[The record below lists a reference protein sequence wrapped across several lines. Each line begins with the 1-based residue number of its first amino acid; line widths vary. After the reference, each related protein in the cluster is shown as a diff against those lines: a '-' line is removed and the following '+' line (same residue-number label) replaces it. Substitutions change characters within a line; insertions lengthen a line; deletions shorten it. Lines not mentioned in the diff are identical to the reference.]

1 MRAFF
6 VGVRDDGH
14 TRYRFVFRGT
24 NGERIDIDGQAPRER
39 SDAIQHPWFIFD
51 ISDNGLHVPSL
62 QTTSLRF
69 LYGSVAVSTSGL
81 LGRRIMSLSEAPAAT
96 MGYTESSCSTRKSNK
111 VVSLEARAARMAG
124 ATSARLEMRSP
135 RMPNALASAAKS
147 GAT

>member
-14 TRYRFVFRGT
+14 TRYRLVFRGAD
-24 NGERIDIDGQAPRER
+24 GERIDIDGQAPRER
-39 SDAIQHPWFIFD
+39 RDAIHHAWFIFD

-62 QTTSLRF
+62 QIISPQF

-96 MGYTESSCSTRKSNK
+96 MGYTESSCSTRKSK
-111 VVSLEARAARMAG
+111 SVVSLDARAARIAG
-124 ATSARLEMRSP
+124 
-135 RMPNALASAAKS
+135 
-147 GAT
+147 G